1 MRNKECIVSEDFFA
15 TQAKLFVAN
24 VSSDSSQLPDSPP
37 LDGSHLRL
45 DPAVFPKRLELTL
58 SAEAHELLLQLA
70 GQCGRSPGELAEHL
84 ISQSLKDG
92 VGGLDRG
99 IASGVQSDAGA
110 SS

>member
-1 MRNKECIVSEDFFA
+1 MCRNIFVFIA
-15 TQAKLFVAN
+15 NQAILFVAN
-24 VSSDSSQLPDSPP
+24 VSSDSSQLPDSTP
-37 LDGSHLRL
+37 LEAGDLRL

-70 GQCGRSPGELAEHL
+70 SECGRSPGELAEHL

-92 VGGLDRG
+92 LDEPDRG
-99 IASGVQSDAGA
+99 IVYGVQSDSGA